1 MSLADSSP
9 RLRININEV
18 DDAEIISGLVLL
30 KLKNGETIKLPA
42 EKPEARQIY
51 WQVKIR
57 NRRRAF
63 GL

>member
-1 MSLADSSP
+1 MSIADSP
-9 RLRININEV
+9 QHLKIDLDEV

-30 KLKNGETIKLPA
+30 KLRNGETVRLPL
-42 EKPEARQIY
+42 EKPEARQLY
-51 WQVKIR
+51 WQVKLR